1 MGLFGLCAISEN
13 KSFGS
18 AERFVRYCAP
28 YTRTARV
35 QKAGGRSSNQN
46 QERFDVF
53 PRLVEVDAYLPHMG
67 YSSRVH
73 HLEHY
78 VLFVSRRDL
87 PFSGVRAPR
96 CGLLLRKATYETSIT
111 RMVIY

>member
-78 VLFVSRRDL
+78 VLFVSLAFERHVADYCLEKQRTKQVL
-87 PFSGVRAPR
+87 PGW
-96 CGLLLRKATYETSIT
+96 
-111 RMVIY
+111 